1 MELAEDR
8 KRVSEADLNSL
19 HPVANPNEGHPIGN
33 GCMGT
38 LVWTTPDSL
47 HFQINRVDVFA
58 VNRNAEGTPHPGVT
72 DYGGACAQIS
82 IEVGSDIFIDQPGF
96 QQHLSLY
103 DARCTIN
110 GGGISAACW
119 ISANDDLMVVE
130 LTDTRE
136 NPKTIDVKFS
146 MWREPIVQQGRHTAA
161 YHFTE
166 TSQGVAVVQ
175 TYREHD
181 HFDSSAVVISS
192 SGAESNLENEHTSI
206 LHLPAKSGKHVILI
220 SSAASMDEKSDLLK
234 EAEEI
239 ISATSNS
246 PLADIESAHQNWWHE
261 FWSRTYISAYSPDGI
276 TQQTAN
282 YRTLFLYHMASASRG
297 KYPPKWNGSIFLADG
312 DVRAWGSQYWVWTTE
327 ILYWPLLAAD
337 ATDLSKPYFDMYQ
350 RQLPLME
357 TAARQ
362 RWNAKGIY
370 APETVAF
377 DGPAELPE
385 DLVDEYR
392 KVFTSEETDSF
403 VSDRLASYCQYDYHL
418 STLLYPNSRQHNGY
432 SWISHVT
439 SSAAEIAVH
448 AWWHYRCTGDQS
460 WLQTHAY
467 PLLKGTAE
475 FYRTYCKKAADG
487 FWHISG
493 TNAHEDFWG
502 VKDSIMDIAA
512 MRGTIPLAIHAA
524 QLLGVDK
531 ELAESWKV
539 FLDELTPYPMGS
551 DPRAKAL
558 TGGEPYLP
566 ARGFNSSIADDAWA
580 AGFLGTVDGSYNSE
594 DVQLT
599 PIFPFEDWTM
609 ETRDSHMDAIAM
621 HTLDAVPRH
630 RSVLDGATLNTAIRS
645 PIAAVRA
652 GRKNDVSCILKAYT
666 DAFSPLSNGFSL
678 FEGVQAAS
686 IEHLGLLTMIL
697 QESLLQSVAP
707 HPGEPEIISVF
718 PSWPLEWDTEFKL
731 LARGGF
737 EVISACSSGN
747 IQYIK
752 IYSRRGEQCRLRN
765 CWGRECVIED
775 CDGVTYKTDSDILT
789 FNTMIGKTYRITS

>member
-1 MELAEDR
+1 MELPDDR
-8 KRVSEADLNSL
+8 KRISEADLNTM
-19 HPVANPNEGHPIGN
+19 HPVAYPNEGYPIGN
-33 GCMGT
+33 GRMGT
-38 LVWTTPDSL
+38 LVWTTPDAIR
-47 HFQINRVDVFA
+47 FQINRVDVFA

-82 IEVGSDIFIDQPGF
+82 IEIGSDVFNTDF

-103 DARCTIN
+103 DARCTIK

-130 LTDTRE
+130 LTDSRKH
-136 NPKTIDVKFS
+136 PKPIDVKLS
-146 MWREPIVQQGRHTAA
+146 IWREPIVQQGRHTAA
-161 YHFTE
+161 YQFQNTQQ
-166 TSQGVAVVQ
+166 SISVVQ
-175 TYREHD
+175 TYRELD
-181 HFDSSAVVISS
+181 HFCSSAVVVSS
-192 SGAESNLENEHTSI
+192 SGAKSVSEDDRTSI

-220 SSAASMDEKSDLLK
+220 SSASSMDEKPDLLITT
-234 EAEEI
+234 EQI
-239 ISATSNS
+239 IVTASNS
-246 PLADIESAHQNWWHE
+246 PLADIESTHHEWWHK
-261 FWSRTYISAYSPDGI
+261 FWSRTYISTHSPDGI
-276 TQQTAN
+276 AQQTAN
-282 YRTLFLYHMASASRG
+282 YRTLFLYQMASTSRG
-297 KYPPKWNGSIFLADG
+297 KYPPKWNGSIFLTDG
-312 DVRAWGSQYWVWTTE
+312 DTRAWGSQYWVWTTE
-327 ILYWPLLAAD
+327 MLYWPLLAAD
-337 ATDLSKPYFDMYQ
+337 ASDLSKPYFDMYQ
-350 RQLPLME
+350 HQLPLMQ

-362 RWNAKGIY
+362 RWNAEGIY

-392 KVFTSEETDSF
+392 KVFTSEENDSP

-418 STLLYPNSRQHNGY
+418 STLLCPTANKHNGY
-432 SWISHVT
+432 CWISHVT

-448 AWWHYRCTGDQS
+448 AWWHYRCTGDKS

-475 FYRTYCKKAADG
+475 FYRTYCRKGEDG
-487 FWHISG
+487 LWHISG

-512 MRGTIPLAIHAA
+512 MRGTIPLAIRAA
-524 QLLGVDK
+524 QILDIDK
-531 ELAESWKV
+531 ELTDRWQV
-539 FLDELTPYPMGS
+539 FLAELTPYPMGS

-558 TGGEPYLP
+558 TGGEPNLP

-609 ETRDSHMDAIAM
+609 ETSDTNMDTIANR
-621 HTLDAVPRH
+621 TLDAAPRH
-630 RSVLDGATLNTAIRS
+630 RSVLDGAPLSTAIRS

-652 GRKNDVSCILKAYT
+652 GRKNDLSAILKAYT
-666 DAFSPLSNGFSL
+666 EAFSPMSNGFSL

-686 IEHLGLLTMIL
+686 IEHLGLLTMIM

-718 PSWPLEWDTEFKL
+718 PSWSLEWDTEFKL

-737 EVISACSSGN
+737 EVTSRCVSGK
-747 IQYIK
+747 IEYIK
-752 IYSRRGEQCRLRN
+752 IHSRRGEQCRLRN
-765 CWGRECVIED
+765 CWGRECV
-775 CDGVTYKTDSDILT
+775 VKDSDGIIYELDGDIIT
-789 FNTMIGKTYRITS
+789 FNTEIGKTYRITS